1 MRRQKNVATVAG
13 ISAGVYIAAA
23 VGVWAI
29 YKLSRPSTGVEG
41 LGALG
46 GPRIKRVKARRVR
59 RAGKVDRRTRKVIA
73 KPMNGLEGL
82 GDVGLGDLGFSLKK
96 AVKSVSSAV
105 QTVAAPVTQVVKTVA
120 APVTKVV
127 QKATPM
133 VTKVVGATAL
143 APLKIS
149 REVIRPIAPLNKL
162 VGGTMDKPLTA
173 VDKAAAQ
180 VGTAVT
186 GGPGPVPS
194 GTTVTPG
201 AAVTQ
206 YQDANG
212 NPITEAQYNE
222 LMAHINDPIYQD
234 ANGNVI
240 TKEQYDAL
248 MAEYNAS
255 LLAPPPVSAPSP
267 APVTGGPGPVPN
279 TPAPYVP
286 PVVQRLP
293 TALDPTAMVQGGSG
307 ASSQV
312 YSNALPSSYSSGSTS
327 YDSGAPTAPTVSTP
341 QATDSGAAPAPAG
354 MSAAAK
360 VGALIMIPLAIGF
373 MNKDG

>member
-1 MRRQKNVATVAG
+1 MG
-13 ISAGVYIAAA
+13 
-23 VGVWAI
+23 
-29 YKLSRPSTGVEG
+29 G
-41 LGALG
+41 LGA
-46 GPRIKRVKARRVR
+46 
-59 RAGKVDRRTRKVIA
+59 
-73 KPMNGLEGL
+73 
-82 GDVGLGDLGFSLKK
+82 LGFSLKK
-96 AVKSVSSAV
+96 AVSSVSNAAK
-105 QTVAAPVTQVVKTVA
+105 TVAAPVTQVVKTVS

-127 QKATPM
+127 QVASPLVAKAA
-133 VTKVVGATAL
+133 GATVL

-162 VGGTMDKPLTA
+162 VGGTLDKPLTA
-173 VDKAAAQ
+173 TDKAASQ
-180 VGTAVT
+180 VSTVVT
-186 GGPGPVPS
+186 GGPGPVPNAPTDTS
-194 GTTVTPG
+194 TTGT
-201 AAVTQ
+201 AAVQ

-248 MAEYNAS
+248 LAEYNAS

-341 QATDSGAAPAPAG
+341 QATDSGAAPAPAPT
-354 MSAAAK
+354 STAVK
-360 VGALIMIPLAIGF
+360 VGALLLIPLAIGF